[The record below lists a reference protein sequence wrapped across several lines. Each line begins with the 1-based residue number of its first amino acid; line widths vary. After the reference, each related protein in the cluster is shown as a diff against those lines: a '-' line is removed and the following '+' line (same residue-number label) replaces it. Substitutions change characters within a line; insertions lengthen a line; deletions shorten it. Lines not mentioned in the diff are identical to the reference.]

1 MKKGL
6 IALIII
12 AVIAFGLYQWGVGF
26 NNTAVALKETSSKT
40 WANVESAYQR
50 RNDLIGNLVKT
61 VQGAADFERGTL
73 TDVIEARAKAT
84 SISIDP
90 SNITPE
96 QLAQFN
102 QAQSGLSSALS
113 RLLVTVERYPDLKAN
128 QNFLELQSQLEGTEN
143 RINVARDRFNATVE
157 PYNLHIKKFPN
168 SILAHTRKDHYKRA
182 QEVFHLLKMDNT
194 KQENGVLIYVAVN
207 DRKFVICGDKG
218 IDKVVPTDFWKT
230 TKDTIQS
237 HFIKGAYK
245 EGIIAGVLKAGTEL
259 NSHFPWYSDD
269 TNELSNEISKG

>member
-1 MKKGL
+1 MKKGI
-6 IALIII
+6 IALIVI
-12 AVIAFGLYQWGVGF
+12 AVIAFGLYQWSVGF
-26 NNTAVALKETSSKT
+26 NNTAIALKETSTKT

-90 SNITPE
+90 ANITPE

-143 RINVARDRFNATVE
+143 RINVARDRFNSTVE

-168 SILAHTRKDHYKRA
+168 SILAGIFNFDELAYYKA
-182 QEVFHLLKMDNT
+182 DAGS
-194 KQENGVLIYVAVN
+194 ENAPDVN
-207 DRKFVICGDKG
+207 FE
-218 IDKVVPTDFWKT
+218 F
-230 TKDTIQS
+230 
-237 HFIKGAYK
+237 
-245 EGIIAGVLKAGTEL
+245 
-259 NSHFPWYSDD
+259 N
-269 TNELSNEISKG
+269 